1 MSVIPALSKWMQE
14 DEAFKASLDCMR
26 LPQKYKINKIKSN
39 AGKIHFSGNGAIC
52 PVIRQEK
59 LYKPFV
65 VFLAMIAGSPE
76 PKFSN
81 KITMFVIAL
90 NFVKNDFVIYVSH
103 CRPSHIL
110 LGNKDRH

>member
-1 MSVIPALSKWMQE
+1 MQE
-14 DEAFKASLDCMR
+14 DEAFKTSLDCMR

-39 AGKIHFSGNGAIC
+39 AGKIHFSGNGSMR
-52 PVIRQEK
+52 PVNRQEK
-59 LYKPFV
+59 LYKAFV
-65 VFLAMIAGSPE
+65 VFFFLTMIAGSPE

-81 KITMFVIAL
+81 TIFVIAL
-90 NFVKNDFVIYVSH
+90 NFVRNNFVIYVSH